1 MERFFVCE
9 TLVDLNAGYSLN
21 VKCKTKMYVKRHLYC
36 RSFQAK
42 IRIQFFITIA

>member
-21 VKCKTKMYVKRHLYC
+21 ENAKLRFMYTLLYETKERHLYC
-36 RSFQAK
+36 TSF
-42 IRIQFFITIA
+42 